1 MRAVCCYANVGGL
14 DAVAVG
20 AVAVSTW
27 VDCDAAGNVVKVL
40 VLCTQ
45 MLRVWLTYDVADAGA
60 NVLYA
65 NAGV

>member
-40 VLCTQ
+40 CSL
-45 MLRVWLTYDVADAGA
+45 YAGA
-60 NVLYA
+60 ACV
-65 NAGV
+65 VDV